1 MHMNTS
7 LSIFARALA
16 SENVTFTFD
25 ANAETASFDVKN
37 RHLVMPVWD
46 VSDTLRTM
54 LVAHEIAHA
63 LWTPY
68 EVSERLF
75 KEAEA
80 QGMSADLLHRICNM
94 IEDVRIEK
102 LMKAKYPGTRRD
114 FFLGYREIVDKGMFN
129 LNTLDWSKA
138 DMIGRLNG
146 HFKWGVPGFITIPM
160 NDEEWAVA
168 AEVDA
173 VETFEEAFDLAKR
186 LYQHPSMERQRKH
199 FEEKAQ
205 SQSGVGG
212 NGGDKT
218 ENGEGQEDATEDCND
233 LTDLGGSFARKD
245 GKEYFV
251 SNVTISPLARV
262 QDAIIPTSYLMS
274 RYDKAYTAYGCGVNV
289 DAYRAYVR
297 ESDAFVRQ
305 LVAQFERKK
314 AADEIRRERPKQTGM
329 LNLDRLH
336 QYRTHDDIFL
346 SKIIKQDGKNHG
358 IMFLIDFSGSMGT
371 TIGNC
376 VHQVMQLVWFCEKA
390 KIPFQVYGFTGLAS
404 WANEGVFEREQKE
417 YLAKNPSD
425 PYGVNFRCTT
435 LELQPKN
442 PRPTSVTYGD
452 TRLVCL
458 ASSDDSAHDRE
469 RLLAYLYETYC
480 SENRGA
486 HVIPFGGTP
495 TVESVAIISQVM
507 RDWVEAKNIQ
517 IPTLMIVT
525 DGQPNGISTYDGN
538 YNGAYINEN
547 NTLCVQNEI
556 FGSVTQVD
564 HSMTGIDIPNA
575 AIGTMLHDLRKN
587 LNARCVGMYVA
598 NGRTLSDAYFRSFCI
613 TRKEY
618 RDSRKQFAYDSYD
631 QSPRYEAC
639 NKAFVDGAMVLPKSI
654 YPGYDSY
661 FIIRS
666 MKAVSDEEAIVDQGS
681 FVKVKNTFVKT
692 MGKRSSSRVFL
703 SKYVDIVAGVPMR
716 EDDDPIYRLPFGF
729 SYEDLI
735 KHRQAKQRK

>member
-1 MHMNTS
+1 MNTS

-25 ANAETASFDVKN
+25 ANAETASFDVKA

-68 EVSERLF
+68 EQSDKLF

-80 QGMSADLLHRICNM
+80 QGMSGELLHRICNM

-146 HFKWGVPGFITIPM
+146 HFKWGAPGFLTIPM
-160 NDEEWAVA
+160 NDEEWAIA

-173 VETFEEAFDLAKR
+173 VETFAEAFDLAKR

-199 FEEKAQ
+199 FEQMAQTQSSGSKGDGKGEK
-205 SQSGVGG
+205 
-212 NGGDKT
+212 
-218 ENGEGQEDATEDCND
+218 GEGESSDVFGDCND
-233 LTDLGGSFARKD
+233 LTNMGGAFARKD
-245 GKEYFV
+245 GNAYHV
-251 SNVTISPLARV
+251 SNVTISPVARI
-262 QDAIIPTSYLMS
+262 QDAIIPTSYVMQ
-274 RYDKAYTAYGCGVNV
+274 RYDKAYGVYGVGVNV
-289 DAYRAYVR
+289 DKYRTYVR

-358 IMFLIDFSGSMGT
+358 IMFLIDFSGSMGQ

-404 WANEGVFEREQKE
+404 WANEGVYDREQKE
-417 YLAKNPSD
+417 YLRNNPQD
-425 PYGVNFRCTT
+425 PYGTNFRCAS
-435 LELQPKN
+435 LELSPAN
-442 PRPTSVTYGD
+442 PRPTSVAYGD

-458 ASSDDSAHDRE
+458 ASSDDSAADRE

-480 SENRGA
+480 AEGRGA
-486 HVIPFGGTP
+486 SVIPFGGTP
-495 TVESVAIISQVM
+495 TVESVALISQVM
-507 RDWVEAKNIQ
+507 REWVSAKKIQ

-525 DGQPNGISTYDGN
+525 DGQPNGINTMDGN

-547 NTLCVQNEI
+547 TTLCVQNEI

-564 HSMTGIDIPNA
+564 HSLNGIDIPNA
-575 AIGTMLHDLRKN
+575 AIGTMLNDLRTN
-587 LNARCVGMYVA
+587 LNARCIGMYVA
-598 NGRTLSDAYFRSFCI
+598 NGRTLSDSYFRSFCI

-618 RDSRKQFAYDSYD
+618 GDSRKQHYAYDSYD
-631 QSPRYEAC
+631 KSPRYDAC

-654 YPGYDSY
+654 FPGYDSY

-666 MKAVSDEEAIVDQGS
+666 MKAVSDDDAIVDSAS
-681 FVKVKNTFVKT
+681 FVKVKNTFIKT

-703 SKYVDIVAGVPMR
+703 SKYVDIVAGVAIR
-716 EDDDPIYRLPFGF
+716 EEDDPIYRLPFGF
-729 SYEDLI
+729 TYEGF
-735 KHRQAKQRK
+735 RQHLAEKRKK